1 MALLI
6 TVSPAG
12 SVWTVQSD
20 ALDGDIIFTSG
31 AKAEAAAR
39 GLAQRIAEGGRTAEL
54 RIVVR
59 DGSLG
64 GAFLYPS
71 RASPVALAG

>member
-6 TVSPAG
+6 TVSPSG
-12 SVWTVQSD
+12 PGWTVRSA
-20 ALDGDIIFTSG
+20 ALDADVVFSSG

-39 GLAQRIAEGGRTAEL
+39 GLAQQIAEDGGTAEL

-71 RASPVALAG
+71 RRPPVALAG

>member
-6 TVSPAG
+6 TISPSG
-12 SVWTVQSD
+12 SAWTVQSA
-20 ALDGDIIFTSG
+20 ALSADMVFLSG

-39 GLAQRIAEGGRTAEL
+39 GIARRIAEGGGTAEL

-71 RASPVALAG
+71 HIPPIALAG

>member
-6 TVSPAG
+6 TVSPSG
-12 SVWTVQSD
+12 SDWTVQSA
-20 ALDGDIIFTSG
+20 ALDADMVFSSG

-39 GLAQRIAEGGRTAEL
+39 GLAQQIAEGGGTAEV
-54 RIVVR
+54 RIIVR

-71 RASPVALAG
+71 RIPPIALAG